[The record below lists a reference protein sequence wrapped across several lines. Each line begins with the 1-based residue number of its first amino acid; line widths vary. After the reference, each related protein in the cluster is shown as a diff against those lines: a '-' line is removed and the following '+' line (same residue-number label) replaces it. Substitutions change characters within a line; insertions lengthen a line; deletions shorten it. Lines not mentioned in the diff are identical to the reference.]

1 MLNFSKI
8 KVVLIYLSFLAVSFF
23 CFSNISDSNNFF
35 LKKKINLGLD
45 LQGGSYLLLEVDSTP
60 LQKRQIQSKVI
71 PLKKKLIEKNINYKN
86 FKIKENIILFE
97 ININDKEKFE
107 NFFKDKNND
116 INIYLNQYRSFEL
129 DYIFEKNLVK
139 IFLSKNGIIKLN
151 TSAVD
156 QSIEIVRK
164 RIDETGTKEP
174 SIIKRGSNRIL
185 VELPG
190 IKDPERIKEL
200 LGKTAQLSFRM
211 VTDDKTE
218 FGIET
223 FILKDTQEKI
233 SVSKRI
239 ILTGDNLIDANPKYD
254 NINQEPIV
262 AFTLNRL
269 GSQRFGQA
277 TSKILVKDWQ

>member
-8 KVVLIYLSFLAVSFF
+8 KIVLIYLSFLAVSFF

-71 PLKKKLIEKNINYKN
+71 PLKKKLIENNINYKN

-97 ININDKEKFE
+97 INTDEKERFE
-107 NFFKDKNND
+107 KFFKDKNND

-129 DYIFEKNLVK
+129 DYVFEKNSVK

-233 SVSKRI
+233 FKFPKKGNL
-239 ILTGDNLIDANPKYD
+239 ILTIL
-254 NINQEPIV
+254 NIQN
-262 AFTLNRL
+262 
-269 GSQRFGQA
+269 
-277 TSKILVKDWQ
+277 

>member
-1 MLNFSKI
+1 MGFYS
-8 KVVLIYLSFLAVSFF
+8 S
-23 CFSNISDSNNFF
+23 
-35 LKKKINLGLD
+35 
-45 LQGGSYLLLEVDSTP
+45 E
-60 LQKRQIQSKVI
+60 
-71 PLKKKLIEKNINYKN
+71 
-86 FKIKENIILFE
+86 LF
-97 ININDKEKFE
+97 
-107 NFFKDKNND
+107 
-116 INIYLNQYRSFEL
+116 YY
-129 DYIFEKNLVK
+129 LVK

-218 FGIET
+218 FGIE
-223 FILKDTQEKI
+223 INIKD
-233 SVSKRI
+233 SKRCSNKLNEI
-239 ILTGDNLIDANPKYD
+239 ITLENKLNIIPEELDRKEYFGSYSSFIGSPLYQGKYQFNLWD
-254 NINQEPIV
+254 INVSDI
-262 AFTLNRL
+262 
-269 GSQRFGQA
+269 
-277 TSKILVKDWQ
+277 